1 MVQPRPLTGSSSVRP
16 GEAAASPSRA
26 GQVPRGERQILRLCI
41 LSASAVR
48 GSGGEIDWESTAT
61 EQRRLAGF
69 GFGLAL
75 GLDTGERSALGWDRL
90 RELAKRTGSLSL
102 AQGFVAGAGSEQAG
116 NAPTIGDQIEGVVQ
130 QAGAIEE
137 AGGVPVLLPLAVL
150 SRRRAREDEYVEV
163 YRTLLGRIGGPVLL
177 DWTGP
182 RERPELL
189 DYFPGKSFERVMAL
203 DPAKVRGARFALFDV
218 AREAR
223 VRRELLA
230 RDQLLFS
237 ADRAHISHLLL
248 GANPGMVAA
257 RLPEPL
263 RFTEFAGRSV
273 ALGEFS
279 HALLSGAV
287 DRAEEL
293 AAALERLAAGD
304 LAGYLERV
312 PALD

>member
-1 MVQPRPLTGSSSVRP
+1 MVQPRPLTGSPSSARP
-16 GEAAASPSRA
+16 EAAPSPARA

-41 LSASAVR
+41 LSTSAAR
-48 GSGGEIDWESTAT
+48 AGGEIDWAATAA
-61 EQRRLAGF
+61 EQRRLAEL

-75 GLDTGERSALGWDRL
+75 GLEPGERAALGWPRL
-90 RELAKRTGSLSL
+90 RELAKRTGGLGL
-102 AQGFVAGAGSEQAG
+102 AQGFVAGAGCEQAG
-116 NAPTIGDQIEGVVQ
+116 NAPTIGDQIEGIVQ
-130 QAGAIEE
+130 HTAAIEE
-137 AGGVPVLLPLAVL
+137 AGGVPVLLPLASL

-163 YRTLLGRIGGPVLL
+163 YRALIARIGGPVLL

-203 DPAKVRGARFALFDV
+203 DPAKVRGARFAHSDV

-237 ADRAHISHLLL
+237 ADRAHVAHLLL
-248 GANPGMVAA
+248 GANPGMVPE
-257 RLPEPL
+257 RVPEPL
-263 RFTEFAGRSV
+263 RFTELAGRSV

-287 DRAEEL
+287 GLAQEL
-293 AAALERLAAGD
+293 AAALECLAAGD
-304 LAGYLERV
+304 LAGYLERM